1 MIQELRI
8 GNYVCCRIGIENAKK
23 YSPFGVIVSISE
35 AHTCAINYNVPPEIS
50 SLFYKG
56 KFEDDFTPITLTE
69 DILLKC
75 GFAGFA
81 MLINDGDKFEVSP
94 ILGCAWYEALLISN
108 RVTYLHQLQNLY
120 FALTGEELICNLK

>member
-1 MIQELRI
+1 MIQANEYRL
-8 GNYVCCRIGIENAKK
+8 GNYV
-23 YSPFGVIVSISE
+23 YVIDQIKEVSIYHLKNME
-35 AHTCAINYNVPPEIS
+35 VGNI
-50 SLFYKG
+50 FYK
-56 KFEDDFTPITLTE
+56 PIPLTE